1 MKETKRFALDGRHCS
16 RRTVVWA
23 TFIVSI
29 VVGLAPVNCA
39 ATDSATLVDYE
50 SDPEILVPSTPL
62 ANPTAERMESREIGA
77 TPAYHES
84 HPMLRVATS
93 LAIVLGLLFVGVWV
107 LRQLGARP
115 TARNRSRDLLE
126 LLGRERLAGKSHVCV
141 VRFGERVLLLGDGPT
156 GLRTLAQITE
166 PEECG
171 KIMAYY
177 GSQRPSTAETKDARR
192 VKSPSRG
199 TVAHYTPTE
208 EELRAWI
215 RREQTVPVGS

>member
-1 MKETKRFALDGRHCS
+1 MKDTRRLAPDRRHRS
-16 RRTVVWA
+16 RRTAVWA
-23 TFIVSI
+23 TLIVGI
-29 VVGLAPVNCA
+29 FVGLAPVNRAAADA
-39 ATDSATLVDYE
+39 ATFVDYE
-50 SDPEILVPSTPL
+50 SDPQTLVPSPPM
-62 ANPTAERMESREIGA
+62 ANHAAERTESREIGA

-177 GSQRPSTAETKDARR
+177 GSQRPSIAETKDARR
-192 VKSPSRG
+192 VKAPSRG
-199 TVAHYTPTE
+199 VAAHYTPTE